1 MLLIL
6 FVHKGSSRKL
16 RATPPQN
23 RANFGISG
31 KKNGSNFRKFFRTY
45 GSFSCFTV
53 FLVVFAR
60 KFGSKKNEKWKKCRQ
75 NFTVRSEMTRCS
87 VRKFIE
93 QNLPYTWFVGLRP
106 YGKILRGN
114 LDSFHDL
121 IYFLKIS
128 VYTRYL
134 SYSSTLLNF
143 QDSYKFRLE
152 CWVVL
157 GLEFW
162 VLFE

>member
-1 MLLIL
+1 
-6 FVHKGSSRKL
+6 
-16 RATPPQN
+16 
-23 RANFGISG
+23 
-31 KKNGSNFRKFFRTY
+31 
-45 GSFSCFTV
+45 
-53 FLVVFAR
+53 
-60 KFGSKKNEKWKKCRQ
+60 
-75 NFTVRSEMTRCS
+75 MTRCS

-143 QDSYKFRLE
+143 QTRTSSSLDLSVGWYLDLNFGYSLSNLMVA
-152 CWVVL
+152 VVIYN
-157 GLEFW
+157 
-162 VLFE
+162 

>member
-1 MLLIL
+1 MSAE
-6 FVHKGSSRKL
+6 FHMGSSRKL

-23 RANFGISG
+23 RANFGLSG

-93 QNLPYTWFVGLRP
+93 QNLPYTWFVSWYHTVKFCGEILTVFIRRP
-106 YGKILRGN
+106 Y
-114 LDSFHDL
+114 

-128 VYTRYL
+128 VCTRYL

-143 QDSYKFRLE
+143 QDSYKLRLE

-162 VLFE
+162 VLFD